1 MLSKRYDL
9 LLKFTILFL
18 KSTLNDSINAS
29 NFATLI

>member
-1 MLSKRYDL
+1 MFSKRYDL

-18 KSTLNDSINAS
+18 KSILSDSIDAS